1 MQTAQRN
8 NTRNEHLLQA
18 LVIVRGV
25 NPSVGRVQ
33 SASIRRIHHMNKK
46 LISRQKSY
54 DEINFDQTPK
64 LAPLVKALIPFSE
77 MDRPG
82 APERPARAGEE
93 ELRATLERR
102 APQRRHR
109 LAQPLLTNAD
119 FRSAANALFDLTG
132 AVPEAYW
139 SYGIK
144 IE

>member
-1 MQTAQRN
+1 
-8 NTRNEHLLQA
+8 
-18 LVIVRGV
+18 
-25 NPSVGRVQ
+25 
-33 SASIRRIHHMNKK
+33 MNKK
-46 LISRQKSY
+46 LISSQKSY
-54 DEINFDQTPK
+54 DEINFDQTPI

-82 APERPARAGEE
+82 ELERPARAGEE

-102 APQRRHR
+102 ALQRRHR
-109 LAQPLLTNAD
+109 LAQPLLTDAD

-139 SYGIK
+139 YYGIK

>member
-33 SASIRRIHHMNKK
+33 SASLKRINHMNKK
-46 LISRQKSY
+46 LISSQKSY
-54 DEINFDQTPK
+54 DEINFDQTPI

-82 APERPARAGEE
+82 ELERPARAGEK
-93 ELRATLERR
+93 ELRAALER
-102 APQRRHR
+102 
-109 LAQPLLTNAD
+109 
-119 FRSAANALFDLTG
+119 
-132 AVPEAYW
+132 
-139 SYGIK
+139 
-144 IE
+144 